1 MKISILGTGAFGMA
15 LASIFYN
22 NKCNIKMWTNSE
34 DEKDMLIKNRK
45 SAADERLALSVT
57 QRNEPTTLGSMG
69 GSFLFYVDEDL
80 NDQSCGHDD

>member
-1 MKISILGTGAFGMA
+1 MRRVRKIVSAEPATLPLFA
-15 LASIFYN
+15 LDKTSKQIYTEN
-22 NKCNIKMWTNSE
+22 T
-34 DEKDMLIKNRK
+34 K

-80 NDQSCGHDD
+80 NNQSCGHDD

>member
-34 DEKDMLIKNRK
+34 EEKNMLSQWNLLTPAQRTAVINIIG
-45 SAADERLALSVT
+45 LLLSC
-57 QRNEPTTLGSMG
+57 
-69 GSFLFYVDEDL
+69 D
-80 NDQSCGHDD
+80 